1 MATYTPAAAN
11 KKGPR
16 PMANMVGARAHPLL
30 GFQIWLSW
38 DVALAA
44 ELLERGNST
53 GCVDERQFI

>member
-1 MATYTPAAAN
+1 
-11 KKGPR
+11 
-16 PMANMVGARAHPLL
+16 MANMVVARAHPLL
-30 GFQIWLSW
+30 GFQIRLSW

>member
-1 MATYTPAAAN
+1 
-11 KKGPR
+11 
-16 PMANMVGARAHPLL
+16 MANMIVARAHPLL
-30 GFQIWLSW
+30 GFQIRLNW